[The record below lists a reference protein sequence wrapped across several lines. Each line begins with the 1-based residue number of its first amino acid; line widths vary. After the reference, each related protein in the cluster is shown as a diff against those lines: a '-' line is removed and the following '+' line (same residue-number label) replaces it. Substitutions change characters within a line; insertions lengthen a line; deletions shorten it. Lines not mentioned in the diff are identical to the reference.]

1 MEKEDSNAIENLYE
15 NYYFAPEIK
24 TDENDCLIPNKLSGA
39 NSEVEGFI
47 RKNKIPEY
55 AREYKREYQFIR
67 GINKE
72 FKYLI
77 NKLDNLNNGLFESY
91 IADRIK
97 YFMKRFL
104 RAQEKGKLKDI
115 SNLML
120 QRDDVDN
127 LIFINEQFGYYKLRY
142 DAFCDDSDDNDYYSD
157 DDSDDDGN
165 GEYLVDGK
173 PYPGFKEIY
182 DIFKLF
188 FNQIKYEGFDSDSD
202 SDSDIEDFD
211 IIFPDSD

>member
-1 MEKEDSNAIENLYE
+1 MSYQ
-15 NYYFAPEIK
+15 
-24 TDENDCLIPNKLSGA
+24 TVGVSGFT
-39 NSEVEGFI
+39 SF
-47 RKNKIPEY
+47 NKIPEY
-55 AREYKREYQFIR
+55 VIDYKREYLFIR

-72 FKYLI
+72 FMYLI

-97 YFMKRFL
+97 YIMKRFL
-104 RAQEKGKLKDI
+104 RAQEKGKIKDI

-120 QRDDVDN
+120 QRDDFNN
-127 LIFINEQFGYYKLRY
+127 LIFINEQFEFYKQRY
-142 DAFCDDSDDNDYYSD
+142 DAFCDDSDDNDYYSDD

-202 SDSDIEDFD
+202 SDSDSDIEDFD
-211 IIFPDSD
+211 IVLPDSDDDSDSDNF